1 MNVALQLHALEIETG
16 SVVGDI
22 HLCSKELFQ
31 THKCSTEAAQHDVDN
46 LETPS
51 PSTSLPSPISCP
63 ADSPGLIYDRP
74 TTVIL
79 SKKEA

>member
-16 SVVGDI
+16 SFVGDI

-31 THKCSTEAAQHDVDN
+31 THKCSTVAAQHDVDN

-51 PSTSLPSPISCP
+51 SHFPPPYPVLLIHR
-63 ADSPGLIYDRP
+63 GLIYDR
-74 TTVIL
+74 L
-79 SKKEA
+79 STASSEKKA

>member
-16 SVVGDI
+16 SFVGDI

-31 THKCSTEAAQHDVDN
+31 TDKCSAKAAQHDVDN

-51 PSTSLPSPISCP
+51 SHFPPLPSPISCP
-63 ADSPGLIYDRP
+63 ADSPGFDL
-74 TTVIL
+74 
-79 SKKEA
+79 